1 MKMRENNQKAL
12 NEVSVGLLVSG
23 LLLNV
28 LIIATVFQLFRLLQ
42 MLIDDSNASI
52 FRGIL
57 P

>member
-1 MKMRENNQKAL
+1 MHENNQKVL
-12 NEVSVGLLVSG
+12 NEISLGLVVSG

-42 MLIDDSNASI
+42 MLFDDSSLYI
-52 FRGIL
+52 FHGIL